1 MLIHLHKQATTT
13 PKVRAAI
20 QASGEPAS
28 ALAARFGTTEQTVYK
43 WKHRDSVHDRSHTPH
58 RLQTTLTPA
67 QEAVAVALRTTLL
80 VSLDDLLAVVRE
92 FLNPNASR
100 SGLDRCLRRHG
111 VGNLRD
117 LKAKAPTPKH
127 SAFKAYE
134 PGYIHIDVK
143 YLPQMADEASR
154 RYLFVAIDRATRWVF
169 IRVFKA
175 KTAANA
181 RRFLRDLERACP
193 LRIRTILT
201 DNGKEFTDRLFGLR
215 KRAATG
221 EHEFG
226 KLCAALDIEHRLT
239 PPKSPQTNGM
249 VERFNGRIEEVLQSH
264 HFRSGEELET
274 TLHRYVWLYNQQ
286 LPQSALGSK
295 TPLQA
300 MKDWHKLKPELFK
313 KQPYYLTGCD
323 TYAMVRDTN
332 AIFLL
337 DEPESH
343 FNPIWRVKFF
353 QRLLD
358 MTGNRGNQEVLLTT
372 HAPFVP
378 SDMPR
383 EQVMIFSRR
392 AETGKV
398 DVLEPSIETFGATF
412 DRILEA
418 CFNIR
423 PPNSFIAEKQIEE
436 LLASDNVEKIEAGFQ
451 ELGPSTGKAVLAD
464 HLRKLKNNIA

>member
-20 QASGEPAS
+20 QVSDDAGTV
-28 ALAARFGTTEQTVYK
+28 LAARYGVTPQTVYK
-43 WKHRDSVHDRSHTPH
+43 WRKRDSVEDRSHTPH

-67 QEAVAVALRTTLL
+67 QEAVAVALRTTLQ

-92 FLNPNASR
+92 FLNPNVSR

-117 LKAKAPTPKH
+117 LQAKVARPKH
-127 SAFKAYE
+127 SGFKAYE

-143 YLPQMADEASR
+143 YLPQMADESRR

-169 IRVFKA
+169 IRIFNA

-193 LRIRTILT
+193 IRIRTILT

-221 EHEFG
+221 KHEFDT
-226 KLCAALDIEHRLT
+226 LCAALDIEHRLT

-264 HFRSGEELET
+264 HFRSGEELEA

-295 TPLQA
+295 PPLQA

-313 KQPYYLTGCD
+313 KQPYYLPGCD
-323 TYAMVRDTN
+323 RYAYSN
-332 AIFLL
+332 SGLFA
-337 DEPESH
+337 
-343 FNPIWRVKFF
+343 
-353 QRLLD
+353 
-358 MTGNRGNQEVLLTT
+358 
-372 HAPFVP
+372 
-378 SDMPR
+378 R
-383 EQVMIFSRR
+383 EQRQRR
-392 AETGKV
+392 
-398 DVLEPSIETFGATF
+398 
-412 DRILEA
+412 
-418 CFNIR
+418 
-423 PPNSFIAEKQIEE
+423 
-436 LLASDNVEKIEAGFQ
+436 
-451 ELGPSTGKAVLAD
+451 
-464 HLRKLKNNIA
+464 